1 MFASLQTRLVLAAST
16 VAIVAIV
23 AVAFATRQGT
33 RREFLRFQDL
43 QLRATQQLAAQTD
56 RIVQTLD
63 GRCCTPDAMRD
74 VLKHVPGD
82 QILLVFDDSGRLLAR
97 AGTPLRDVSGLAAQ
111 AENGLLQ
118 LEATLQREGQL
129 RQIALKLHT
138 RGLPIRLAEAY
149 RDTTSDSPAPAGR
162 DATNS
167 RSAGTSGGSGRG
179 ARVYLVPI
187 RSQEDGSQE
196 DASDPRA
203 AAFLGSLDR
212 GALLVTTLVALLAIA
227 ATWTISRRIV
237 GPIAELSAAAGDL
250 STGKLDR
257 RVNVRGASEVADL
270 GRRFNA
276 MAAELER
283 QHTLRRGLLHDVAH
297 ELRTPLTALRCR
309 LETWMDGLSPAPATA
324 YRDMRDE
331 VLHLGQ
337 LVDDLQELALAEAR
351 ELRLHAAPI
360 EIAPLLASAI
370 RAAGLEHDPRIHMNA
385 EPGLVAHADA
395 VRVRQIVLNLLANA
409 DRHTPGGGTINIS
422 AATHARADGASE
434 VVVAVSNTDSHLT
447 PDQLARIFDR
457 FYRTDPSRQRATGG
471 TGLGLAIV
479 KHLVEAQGGSVWA
492 RSGDSDVTVAFT
504 LPIDAP
510 LSRDAIA
517 AREARNS

>member
-1 MFASLQTRLVLAAST
+1 MFASLQTRLVLAAGA
-16 VAIVAIV
+16 VAVVAIV

-33 RREFLRFQDL
+33 RREFLKFQDL
-43 QLRATQQLAAQTD
+43 ERRATLQLAVQSD
-56 RIVQTLD
+56 RVVQALD
-63 GRCCTPDAMRD
+63 GRCCAPDAMRTA
-74 VLKHVPGD
+74 LQHVPD
-82 QILLVFDDSGRLLAR
+82 NRILFIFNDADGKLIAR
-97 AGTPLRDVSGLAAQ
+97 AGSPLRYVGDITVRAAG
-111 AENGLLQ
+111 GLLE
-118 LEATLQREGQL
+118 LEATLRRGREVRG
-129 RQIALKLHT
+129 IALKLHD
-138 RGLPIRLAEAY
+138 RGLPIRLA
-149 RDTTSDSPAPAGR
+149 D
-162 DATNS
+162 
-167 RSAGTSGGSGRG
+167 GGW
-179 ARVYLVPI
+179 AHAYLVPF
-187 RSQEDGSQE
+187 RAQEEDGE
-196 DASDPRA
+196 GPDDPPA

-212 GALLVTTLVALLAIA
+212 GALLVTTLAALLAIA
-227 ATWTISRRIV
+227 ATWMISRRIV

-250 STGKLDR
+250 SAGKLDR
-257 RVNVRGASEVADL
+257 RVNVAGAGEVADL

-351 ELRLHAAPI
+351 ELRLHATPVD
-360 EIAPLLASAI
+360 IAPLIASAI
-370 RAAGLEHDPRIHMNA
+370 RAAGLEHDPRIHVNA
-385 EPGLVAHADA
+385 DPGLVAHADA

-409 DRHTPGGGTINIS
+409 DRHTPAGGTINVR
-422 AATHARADGASE
+422 AAANATATE
-434 VVVAVSNTDSHLT
+434 VVIAVSNTGSHLT

-479 KHLVEAQGGSVWA
+479 KHLVEAQGGSVSA
-492 RSGDSDVTVAFT
+492 RSGDADVTVTFT
-504 LPIDAP
+504 LPIDA
-510 LSRDAIA
+510 DAVAGA
-517 AREARNS
+517 AR

>member
-1 MFASLQTRLVLAAST
+1 MFASLQTRLVLAASA
-16 VAIVAIV
+16 VAVVAIV

-33 RREFLRFQDL
+33 RREFLNYQDL
-43 QLRATQQLAAQTD
+43 ERRATVQLAAQTN
-56 RIVQTLD
+56 RVVQALD

-74 VLKHVPGD
+74 VLKHLPD
-82 QILLVFDDSGRLLAR
+82 DRILFIFNDADGRLIAR
-97 AGTPLRDVSGLAAQ
+97 AGSPLRYVENITVRAAG
-111 AENGLLQ
+111 GLLE
-118 LEATLQREGQL
+118 LDATMRRGREV
-129 RQIALKLHT
+129 RAIALKLHD
-138 RGLPIRLAEAY
+138 RGLPIRLT
-149 RDTTSDSPAPAGR
+149 D
-162 DATNS
+162 
-167 RSAGTSGGSGRG
+167 GGW
-179 ARVYLVPI
+179 AHAYLVPF
-187 RSQEDGSQE
+187 RPQEAGDGR
-196 DASDPRA
+196 DDPRA

-212 GALLVTTLVALLAIA
+212 GALLVTTLAAMLAIA
-227 ATWTISRRIV
+227 ATWMISRRIV

-250 STGKLDR
+250 SAGRLDR
-257 RVNVRGASEVADL
+257 RVNVRGAGEVADL
-270 GRRFNA
+270 GRRFNT

-351 ELRLHAAPI
+351 ELRLHAAPV

-370 RAAGLEHDPRIHMNA
+370 RAAGLEHDPRVHVNA

-409 DRHTPGGGTINIS
+409 DRHTPGGGSIS
-422 AATHARADGASE
+422 IRAAGHARAGSGGAADAAATE
-434 VVVAVSNTDSHLT
+434 VVVAVSNTGSHLT

-492 RSGDSDVTVAFT
+492 RSGDADVTVAFT
-504 LPIDAP
+504 LPIDVP
-510 LSRDAIA
+510 FSRDEIP
-517 AREARNS
+517 AR

>member
-1 MFASLQTRLVLAAST
+1 MFASLQTRLVLAAGA
-16 VAIVAIV
+16 VAVVAIV

-33 RREFLRFQDL
+33 RHEFLKFQDL
-43 QLRATQQLAAQTD
+43 ERRATLQLALQTNLV
-56 RIVQTLD
+56 VQTLD
-63 GRCCTPDAMRD
+63 GRCCTADAMSD
-74 VLKHVPGD
+74 VLRHLPDD
-82 QILLVFDDSGRLLAR
+82 QILLVIDSNGQLVAH
-97 AGTPLRDVSGLAAQ
+97 AGAALRDVSVIGAQ
-111 AENGLLQ
+111 DDNGLLQ
-118 LEATLQREGQL
+118 IEATLRRGGEL

-138 RGLPIRLAEAY
+138 RGQPIRLAE
-149 RDTTSDSPAPAGR
+149 RDR
-162 DATNS
+162 Y
-167 RSAGTSGGSGRG
+167 
-179 ARVYLVPI
+179 ARVYLVPF
-187 RSQEDGSQE
+187 RPQENGSGS
-196 DASDPRA
+196 ANDPRA

-212 GALLVTTLVALLAIA
+212 GALLVTTLAAMLAIA
-227 ATWTISRRIV
+227 ATWMISRRIV

-250 STGKLDR
+250 SAGKLDR
-257 RVNVRGASEVADL
+257 RVTVRGAGEVADL

-351 ELRLHAAPI
+351 ELRLHAAPL
-360 EIAPLLASAI
+360 EIAPLLSSAI
-370 RAAGLEHDPRIHMNA
+370 RAAGLEHDPRVHANV

-409 DRHTPGGGTINIS
+409 DRHTPAGGSINIR
-422 AATHARADGASE
+422 AATHARADAEGTE
-434 VVVAVSNTDSHLT
+434 VVVAVSNTGSHLT
-447 PDQLARIFDR
+447 PDQLARVFDR

-479 KHLVEAQGGSVWA
+479 KHLVEAQGGSVFA
-492 RSGDSDVTVAFT
+492 RSGDADVTVAFT
-504 LPIDAP
+504 LPIGGELAPSPQP
-510 LSRDAIA
+510 LSLVPGRGA
-517 AREARNS
+517 

>member
-1 MFASLQTRLVLAAST
+1 MFASLQTRLMLAASA

-23 AVAFATRQGT
+23 AVAFATRQET
-33 RREFLRFQDL
+33 RREFLKFQDL
-43 QLRATQQLAAQTD
+43 ERRATQRLAVQTD
-56 RIVQTLD
+56 RIVQALD
-63 GRCCTPDAMRD
+63 GRCCTPDALRE
-74 VLKHVPGD
+74 VLKQLPDNHIV
-82 QILLVFDDSGRLLAR
+82 LVVDDADGRLIAR
-97 AGTPLRDVSGLAAQ
+97 AGSTLRDVTNLTARVTG
-111 AENGLLQ
+111 NLLEF
-118 LEATLQREGQL
+118 EATVRDGREL
-129 RQIALKLHT
+129 RAIALKLYT
-138 RGLPIRLAEAY
+138 RGLPIRLAADEQQGGPGARLTGSEAISSGAG
-149 RDTTSDSPAPAGR
+149 DAPSSGAGQER
-162 DATNS
+162 
-167 RSAGTSGGSGRG
+167 R
-179 ARVYLVPI
+179 ARVYLVPFNP
-187 RSQEDGSQE
+187 REDGSE
-196 DASDPRA
+196 RPGDPRA

-212 GALLVTTLVALLAIA
+212 GALLVTTMAAVLAIA
-227 ATWTISRRIV
+227 ATWIISRRIV
-237 GPIAELSAAAGDL
+237 GPIADLSAAAGDL
-250 STGKLDR
+250 SAGKLDR
-257 RVNVRGASEVADL
+257 RVTVRGAGEVADL

-360 EIAPLLASAI
+360 DITPLIASAI
-370 RAAGLEHDPRIHMNA
+370 RAAGLEYDPRVHVTA

-409 DRHTPGGGTINIS
+409 DRHTPVGGSINIHAARHADADS
-422 AATHARADGASE
+422 GAATQ
-434 VVVAVSNTDSHLT
+434 VIVAISNTGSHLT
-447 PDQLARIFDR
+447 PDQLARVFDR

-492 RSGDSDVTVAFT
+492 RSGDADVMVAFT
-504 LPIDAP
+504 LPIG
-510 LSRDAIA
+510 
-517 AREARNS
+517 

>member
-1 MFASLQTRLVLAAST
+1 MFASLQTRLVLAAGA
-16 VAIVAIV
+16 VAVVAIV

-43 QLRATQQLAAQTD
+43 ERRATLQLAVQSD
-56 RIVQTLD
+56 RVVQALD
-63 GRCCTPDAMRD
+63 GKCCTADAMRE
-74 VLKHVPGD
+74 VLKHLHDD
-82 QILLVFDDSGRLLAR
+82 QILLVIDNNGRLIEH
-97 AGTPLRDVSGLAAQ
+97 AGAPLRDVTVIGAQ
-111 AENGLLQ
+111 ADNGMLQ
-118 LEATLQREGQL
+118 LEATLRRGGELRE
-129 RQIALKLHT
+129 IALKLQT
-138 RGLPIRLAEAY
+138 RGLPIRLAE
-149 RDTTSDSPAPAGR
+149 SDR
-162 DATNS
+162 TN
-167 RSAGTSGGSGRG
+167 GDGKPGQTGSGASSRPLGASGENRRG
-179 ARVYLVPI
+179 ARVYLVPF
-187 RSQEDGSQE
+187 RSQEDGSGSAN
-196 DASDPRA
+196 DRRA

-212 GALLVTTLVALLAIA
+212 GALLVTTLAAMLAIA
-227 ATWTISRRIV
+227 ATWMISRRIV

-250 STGKLDR
+250 SAGKLDR
-257 RVNVRGASEVADL
+257 RVSVRGAGEVADL

-351 ELRLHAAPI
+351 ELRLHAAPL
-360 EIAPLLASAI
+360 EVAPLVSSAI
-370 RAAGLEHDPRIHMNA
+370 RAAGLEHDPRVHASI

-409 DRHTPGGGTINIS
+409 DRHTPAGGSIDIR
-422 AATHARADGASE
+422 AATHASASAAGPE
-434 VVVAVSNTDSHLT
+434 VVVAVSNTGSHLT
-447 PDQLARIFDR
+447 PDQLARVFDR

-492 RSGDSDVTVAFT
+492 RSGDADVTVAFT
-504 LPIDAP
+504 LPIDGT
-510 LSRDAIA
+510 A
-517 AREARNS
+517 ASSTARQPS

>member
-1 MFASLQTRLVLAAST
+1 M
-16 VAIVAIV
+16 
-23 AVAFATRQGT
+23 
-33 RREFLRFQDL
+33 
-43 QLRATQQLAAQTD
+43 QLRATQQLAVQTD
-56 RIVQTLD
+56 RIVQALD
-63 GRCCTPDAMRD
+63 GRCCTADAMRD
-74 VLKHVPGD
+74 ASRHVPD
-82 QILLVFDDSGRLLAR
+82 DHILLVIDDADGRLLAR
-97 AGTPLRDVSGLAAQ
+97 AGAPLREIKNVTVRAV
-111 AENGLLQ
+111 NGLLE
-118 LEATLQREGQL
+118 LEATLQHGREL
-129 RQIALKLHT
+129 REVALKLHT
-138 RGLPIRLAEAY
+138 RGQPIRLGEGDRNDGGARVQ
-149 RDTTSDSPAPAGR
+149 RDVHGALRTGQVGSGVSDRRG
-162 DATNS
+162 DS
-167 RSAGTSGGSGRG
+167 RGGSGGASSADSGGARRE
-179 ARVYLVPI
+179 ARVYLVPF
-187 RSQEDGSQE
+187 RTQQNDSGS
-196 DASDPRA
+196 ASETPA

-212 GALLVTTLVALLAIA
+212 GALLVTTLVAVLAIA
-227 ATWTISRRIV
+227 ATWLISRRIV

-250 STGKLDR
+250 SAGRLDR
-257 RVNVRGASEVADL
+257 RVAVRGEGEVADL

-351 ELRLHAAPI
+351 ELRLHAAPV
-360 EIAPLLASAI
+360 EIAPLIASAI
-370 RAAGLEHDPRIHMNA
+370 RAAGLEQDPRVHVNA

-409 DRHTPGGGTINIS
+409 DRHTPADGSIDIR
-422 AATHARADGASE
+422 AATHAREDGASD
-434 VVVAVSNTDSHLT
+434 VLVAVANTGSHLT

-479 KHLVEAQGGSVWA
+479 KHLVEALGGSVWA
-492 RSGDSDVTVAFT
+492 RSGDADVTVAFT
-504 LPIDAP
+504 LPIDARF
-510 LSRDAIA
+510 SRDASGPPA
-517 AREARNS
+517 AAATR